1 MAPTMVKDPQTTDSQ
16 EQTEKAKK
24 PSKPWPMWWVIA
36 FVAVYIAIY
45 TYWRL
50 K

>member
-1 MAPTMVKDPQTTDSQ
+1 MDKDPQPTGSH
-16 EQTEKAKK
+16 EQTESPKK

-45 TYWRL
+45 TFWRL